1 MGEVKVYFDN
11 NASTPIDPN
20 VIVEMEPFIR
30 QYYGNP
36 SSGHWFGKKGREAV
50 DTARRQ
56 VAELIGASPHEIIFT
71 SGGSESNNHAL
82 KGVAFALKGKGN
94 HIVTSVVEHPAIIN
108 PCKYLETKGF
118 KVTYVGVDEYGCVN
132 ADDIEEAIIDETV
145 LVSVM
150 HANNETGTI
159 QPIAEISKICRKRGI
174 YFHSDTA
181 QSVGKIPV
189 DVNELGVDL
198 LTIAGHK
205 FHAPKGVGALYI
217 REGVDVEPLIHGA
230 SHEMGLRAGT
240 ENVAGVV
247 GLGKASLMSAVRM
260 DEYIKNIRYL
270 RDLLHEKLK
279 GIAAVKLNGHPTQR
293 LPNTLN
299 VSFEGID
306 SSALVSK
313 LEDVALSTG
322 AACHD
327 QVRRPSTVLTAMNI
341 PAELAMGAVRFSLG
355 RFNTEDEVNYVV
367 DEIKRV
373 MSEIGIKKMRGE
385 DV

>member
-1 MGEVKVYFDN
+1 MGEMKVYFDN

-20 VIVEMEPFIR
+20 VIVEMEAFIR

-36 SSGHWFGKKGREAV
+36 SSAHWFGKKGREAV
-50 DTARRQ
+50 DMARRQ
-56 VAELIGASPHEIIFT
+56 VAELIGANPHEIIFT

-94 HIVTSVVEHPAIIN
+94 HIVTSVIEHPAIIN

-132 ADDIEEAIIDETV
+132 VDDIDAAIIDETI

-159 QPIAEISKICRKRGI
+159 QPIAEIGRICRKRGI
-174 YFHSDTA
+174 YFHSDAA
-181 QSVGKIPV
+181 QSIGKIPV

-198 LTIAGHK
+198 LSVAGHK

-230 SHEMGLRAGT
+230 SHEMGRRAGT

-247 GLGKASLMSAVRM
+247 GLGKTSLMSAVRM
-260 DEYIKNIRYL
+260 DEYSKNIQYL
-270 RDLLHEKLK
+270 RDLLYEKLK

-306 SSALVSK
+306 SSALVSR

-322 AACHD
+322 SACHD

-355 RFNTEDEVNYVV
+355 RFNTADEVNYVV

-373 MSEIGIKKMRGE
+373 VNELGIKKN
-385 DV
+385 